1 MNYANCRKLVGV
13 QKFFN
18 MKKKLVKHIGNYIV
32 AIHLSRVS
40 SMFKD
45 AGRIEYECTIYYN
58 SPRRT
63 NGLGII
69 HPIIS
74 SLNSTDKNKIKKF
87 IALNLDN

>member
-1 MNYANCRKLVGV
+1 ME
-13 QKFFN
+13 
-18 MKKKLVKHIGNYIV
+18 KKLIKHIGNYIV

-58 SPRRT
+58 SPRYA
-63 NGLGII
+63 NVFGII

-74 SLNSTDKNKIKKF
+74 SLTSTDKNKIKKF
-87 IALNLDN
+87 IEFNLVN

>member
-13 QKFFN
+13 QNFLK
-18 MKKKLVKHIGNYIV
+18 MKKKLIKHIGNYIA

-45 AGRIEYECTIYYN
+45 RGKIEYECTIYYN
-58 SPRRT
+58 YPRYA
-63 NGLGII
+63 NGFGII

-74 SLNSTDKNKIKKF
+74 SLTSTDRNIIKIF
-87 IALNLDN
+87 